1 MCLVTKSEHPMSE
14 RIFNRILNNTANETE
29 KLEFFQSL
37 ENNPEER
44 EEFYRLKNL
53 RVVSGLNPDRYSR
66 LKDENFQKFWNQVNT
81 AQPLLTL
88 KLWMRYAA
96 IVVVASSLGFFANR
110 LAKNE
115 KPLVAEN
122 HIEYSSEKG
131 SVSSVRLD
139 DGSTIWLSSGTK
151 LAIDKRN
158 DGKTIARLNG
168 EAYFDLIPNPKRN
181 FVVDLG
187 KFQIRDIGTTF
198 NIRAYESEE
207 KISTTLIS
215 GQIDFIKDSG
225 NPFLVVKP
233 GEYVEYDKNNNRM
246 EVNQHDTSEITAWK
260 DGKFVFIDESLGEI
274 CKELEMWYNIEI
286 EIEDQALA
294 NIKYTSVVKRSTTVE
309 MVLKYMSVTD
319 QIKYEI
325 TNKKEGKDIIKIRK

>member
-1 MCLVTKSEHPMSE
+1 MPEE
-14 RIFNRILNNTANETE
+14 IFDKILNNTASETE

-37 ENNPEER
+37 ENNTVER

-53 RVVSGLNPDRYSR
+53 RVASGLHSDSYSR
-66 LKDENFQKFWNQVNT
+66 LKDENFQRFWNQVNI

-110 LAKNE
+110 LTKDE
-115 KPLVAEN
+115 KSIISEN

-151 LAIDKRN
+151 LAIDKGR

-168 EAYFDLIPNPKRN
+168 EAYFDLVPNLKRR

-187 KFQIRDIGTTF
+187 KFQVHDIGTTF
-198 NIRAYESEE
+198 NIRAYESEN
-207 KISTTLIS
+207 KISTSLIN
-215 GQIDFIKDSG
+215 GQIDLVQESG
-225 NPFLVVKP
+225 SSILTVKP
-233 GEYVEYDKNNNRM
+233 GEYVEYDKNNNRI

-274 CKELEMWYNIEI
+274 CKELERWYNIEI
-286 EIEDQALA
+286 NIEDRSLSE
-294 NIKYTSVVKRSTTVE
+294 IKYTSVVKRSTSVE
-309 MVLKYMSVTD
+309 MVLKYLSVTD

-325 TNKKEGKDIIKIRK
+325 TNKKEGKDIIRISK

>member
-1 MCLVTKSEHPMSE
+1 MPEE
-14 RIFNRILNNTANETE
+14 IFNKILNNTASETE

-37 ENNPEER
+37 ENNPEKR

-53 RVVSGLNPDRYSR
+53 QIVSGLNPDSYSR

-81 AQPLLTL
+81 VQPLLTL
-88 KLWMRYAA
+88 KFWMRYAA

-110 LAKNE
+110 LTKDE
-115 KPLVAEN
+115 KSTISEN

-151 LAIDKRN
+151 LAIDKSS

-168 EAYFDLIPNPKRN
+168 EAYFDLIPNPKRR

-187 KFQIRDIGTTF
+187 KFQVHDIGTTF
-198 NIRAYESEE
+198 NIRAYESED
-207 KISTTLIS
+207 KISTSLIN
-215 GQIDFIKDSG
+215 GQIDLVQKSG
-225 NPFLVVKP
+225 SSILTVKP
-233 GEYVEYDKNNNRM
+233 GEYVEYDKNRNNI
-246 EVNQHDTSEITAWK
+246 EVTQHDLSEITAWK

-274 CKELEMWYNIEI
+274 CKELERWYNIEI
-286 EIEDQALA
+286 NIEDRSLSE
-294 NIKYTSVVKRSTTVE
+294 IKYTSVVKRSTTVE
-309 MVLKYMSVTD
+309 MVLKYLSVTD

-325 TNKKEGKDIIKIRK
+325 TNKKEGKDIIIIRK